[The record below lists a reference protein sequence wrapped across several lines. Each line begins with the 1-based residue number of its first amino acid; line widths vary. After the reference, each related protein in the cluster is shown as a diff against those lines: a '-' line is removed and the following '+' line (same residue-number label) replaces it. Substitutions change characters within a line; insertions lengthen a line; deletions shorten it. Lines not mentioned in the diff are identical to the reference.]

1 MIVPPPAQYY
11 RMTIGLSI
19 YLPSLIPFCSS
30 HAASHSDST
39 RSIALSDL
47 QLRGTLSGAFDL
59 PTPVNPL
66 TLTRQP
72 GDRDDSAKI
81 YMIPVMKGR
90 MLELEK
96 LHKYAL
102 VDTSTI
108 TRSASQRFQ
117 NLTGIECLKNLRCR
131 DRFKDLLDDA
141 QKKLVKPKWIPKPLW
156 PLDQRHWNSPEYQL
170 LMEKEKRAWASFKGG
185 SLHTTCAR
193 STLAVKEKLCEAEE
207 DGGGNGITNQDPAAA
222 VQFFHS
228 EWGGVIPPCPGD
240 AVRAAKGL
248 GPLDDFSTNDDMKDE
263 DEYND
268 DDC

>member
-59 PTPVNPL
+59 PTLVNPL

-96 LHKYAL
+96 RHEYAL
-102 VDTSTI
+102 VGTSTI
-108 TRSASQRFQ
+108 TRSASKRFQ
-117 NLTGIECLKNLRCR
+117 NLTGIECLKNLRC
-131 DRFKDLLDDA
+131 LLGEYRSS
-141 QKKLVKPKWIPKPLW
+141 LPPKSQGDPIPHHVQNELW
-156 PLDQRHWNSPEYQL
+156 TKASGPANRGHFYGCHTEYFGNNIRSSSGPAYSSSSIDVETIERLQNTVSQLTEELAEQRQ
-170 LMEKEKRAWASFKGG
+170 R
-185 SLHTTCAR
+185 
-193 STLAVKEKLCEAEE
+193 
-207 DGGGNGITNQDPAAA
+207 I
-222 VQFFHS
+222 
-228 EWGGVIPPCPGD
+228 GGVIPPCPGD

-248 GPLDDFSTNDDMKDE
+248 GPLDDFSTDDDMEDE

-268 DDC
+268 DDY